1 MDIWMFICMIFVAL
15 AKIEYAVQL
24 KVKFGEATKI
34 GNVDTKELKRKSEKR
49 YQQIDRYALVTFLV
63 AYIMTVGFYF
73 YTFH

>member
-24 KVKFGEATKI
+24 KVKFREATKI